1 MSFNLTGPELFWG
14 LLGGFFA
21 AYLCY
26 FLISFFLGK
35 FTKWDQEKVFKI
47 SLGITTVLLFTVS
60 THTWMEKL
68 LFYSPPIANI
78 FIMEYLATSKKK
90 CPHCSGKN
98 KKTITTCVHCG
109 KKIALKN

>member
-1 MSFNLTGPELFWG
+1 MSFNMTGSELFWG
-14 LLGGFFA
+14 LLGGFFG

-26 FLISFFLGK
+26 FLISFFFGK
-35 FTKWDQEKVFKI
+35 FTKWDQGKIFKI

-60 THTWMEKL
+60 THTWTEKL
-68 LFYSPPIANI
+68 LFYSPPIVNI

-90 CPHCSGKN
+90 CPHCGGKN

-109 KKIALKN
+109 KNMPS